1 MSKMCDSDL
10 SEDLSQMRRRDIPDG
25 MISQVDPAVSP
36 GMENHRQLA
45 AVQDLAHPSIHFRT
59 VTMCGAPFASGAA
72 IVVPAVVYA
81 PEGVVAQFPAF
92 FA

>member
-1 MSKMCDSDL
+1 
-10 SEDLSQMRRRDIPDG
+10 

-45 AVQDLAHPSIHFRT
+45 AVQGLVHPSIHFRI
-59 VTMCGAPFASGAA
+59 VTMCGASLASGAV
-72 IVVPAVVYA
+72 IVVPAVVYTS
-81 PEGVVAQFPAF
+81 EGVVAQFPAF